1 MINSPV
7 MRILIIEPE
16 ESAFRD
22 LVHLIQEVEPVAR
35 IEGHVRSASE
45 ANKWLLKHKTPD
57 LVFSVINLPDGLSFQ
72 IFNELENKPP
82 VIFTCKNEKY
92 ALAAFNTT
100 GIYYLLKPYK
110 KEQLEEALRKFKLN
124 TGKSIH
130 DILNTRK
137 SYQKRFLVNIG
148 KQSKLIP
155 AEEIAYFYTDKKI
168 LYLVCFDSS
177 KYILNS
183 SLEKLEAI
191 LDPENFF
198 RINRQ
203 FIVNLSSI
211 TKMTPASKS
220 RQQLFLKPKP
230 FHSIITSAGRTSAFY
245 KWLVGDL
252 NHHPGHL

>member
-1 MINSPV
+1 

-16 ESAFRD
+16 EAAYKE
-22 LVHLIQEVEPVAR
+22 LVNLLHEVEPGAR
-35 IEGHVRSASE
+35 IEGRVKSAAE

-110 KEQLEEALRKFKLN
+110 KEQLEEAIRKFKLN
-124 TGKSIH
+124 AGKSIH
-130 DILNTRK
+130 EKLNTRK
-137 SYQKRFLVNIG
+137 IYQKRFLVNIG

-177 KYILNS
+177 KYVLNS

-191 LDPENFF
+191 FDPENFF

-211 TKMTPASKS
+211 LKMSPASKS

-245 KWLVGDL
+245 KWLVGDM
-252 NHHPGHL
+252 NQQQVHL